1 MVEIKSFKAV
11 YYNQS
16 MVGSLSDVICPPY
29 DVIDPLQEEELYRR
43 SKYNFVRIEHNR
55 QLLQDSE
62 VDNRYTRSGEK
73 LKQWLEQQILITSK
87 IPAIYIHDHFFK
99 SQGRKYMRRGLVVRV
114 KIEEWYRNIIR
125 PHEGTLVEAK
135 SDRIKLLEAL
145 RANTSPVM
153 TLYEDKE
160 KEISKL
166 LESEKTN
173 DILIRTEEE
182 NGESHEVWQIG
193 NKQIIKGICNSF
205 VNKILY
211 IADGHHRYE
220 SALLYQRQMIA
231 SSALDRGDEAFNF
244 IMMTLVDFDDPGL
257 VILPPH
263 RLLRGLPESKLVGL
277 KSKLESLFDIEYLS
291 LNTANLWQK
300 VDGLMGDKS
309 SLKLF
314 LFGPEDQNLLVL
326 TLRDVAVASRMIP
339 YFHSEIY
346 KGLDVS
352 IIDHVII
359 EELLGLS
366 SGDKIKI
373 SFNYDCRDAVNSVL
387 NQEYQL
393 AFIVSPVKA
402 ETIKKIADAGDRM
415 PRKSTYFY
423 PKLPSGLIINQLV

>member
-1 MVEIKSFKAV
+1 MAEIKSFKAV

-16 MVGSLSDVICPPY
+16 VVGSLSDVICPPY
-29 DVIDPLQEEELYRR
+29 DVIDSRQEDELYRR

-55 QLLQDSE
+55 QLLEDSE
-62 VDNRYTRSGEK
+62 ADNRYIRSREK
-73 LKQWLEQQILITSK
+73 LKQWLEQQILITSGGR
-87 IPAIYIHDHFFK
+87 AIYVHDHFFK
-99 SQGRKYMRRGLVVRV
+99 IQDRQYMRRGLVVRV
-114 KIEEWYRNIIR
+114 KIEEWHRNIIR
-125 PHEGTLVEAK
+125 AHEGTLAGAK

-153 TLYEDKE
+153 AMYEDKE

-166 LESEKTN
+166 LESQKPK
-173 DILIRTEEE
+173 DILVSIEEE
-182 NGESHEVWQIG
+182 NGESHEVWQVSK
-193 NKQIIKGICNSF
+193 KQIVKGICNSF
-205 VNKILY
+205 VNKPLY

-231 SSALDRGDEAFNF
+231 GSELNRGNEAYNY

-263 RLLRGLPESKLVGL
+263 RLLRGLPESRIVDL
-277 KSKLESLFDIEYLS
+277 KSKLESFFDVEYLS
-291 LNTANLWQK
+291 LNTTNLWQK
-300 VDGLMGDKS
+300 VEELIAGKN
-309 SLKLF
+309 SLKL
-314 LFGPEDQNLLVL
+314 LIFGPEGHNLLLL
-326 TLRDVAVASRMIP
+326 TLRDITAASKMIP

-352 IIDHVII
+352 IVDHVIL

-366 SGDKIKI
+366 SHDEIKI
-373 SFNYDCRDAVNSVL
+373 SYNYDRRDAINSVL